1 MQVNRVNKRT
11 NNPKKCNEKMERPS
25 DDPAWPGTARGCVR
39 DQYRYNYPHQPLFLP
54 FLSLFFFLSQQSARL
69 ITPNLTFWPISHIPL
84 LLVCGGVLSARS
96 PQVMTETTNTSLEK
110 ELHRPFAE
118 TMVNK

>member
-1 MQVNRVNKRT
+1 MRKWSDRVTTRH
-11 NNPKKCNEKMERPS
+11 
-25 DDPAWPGTARGCVR
+25 GQARHAAVSETSTVIIIHTSLCFF
-39 DQYRYNYPHQPLFLP
+39 LFCLY
-54 FLSLFFFLSQQSARL
+54 FFFLSQQSARL

-110 ELHRPFAE
+110 ELHRPSAE